1 MLLFVVHPYSIY
13 FILFFFLS
21 FLDTSFWITWI
32 CPFILFSQ
40 FCGSCAHPS
49 LCNGFLLEKHNTGCL
64 PSALLPYAFYSPLL
78 LLFTFFTSLC
88 HLLLQ
93 VLLFDMF
100 PPCKLLTLLLWL
112 KKKQNKTTNCRWLDD
127 FEGTKTFKSR
137 PSWLH
142 SWYHNKHKLLYQE
155 EVKLRRCTCLSESV
169 FFILVFKEEE
179 ITNWKTNVC

>member
-88 HLLLQ
+88 HLLLR

-100 PPCKLLTLLLWL
+100 PPCKLLTLLSWL
-112 KKKQNKTTNCRWLDD
+112 KKKQKTKQQTADGWM
-127 FEGTKTFKSR
+127 
-137 PSWLH
+137 
-142 SWYHNKHKLLYQE
+142 
-155 EVKLRRCTCLSESV
+155 
-169 FFILVFKEEE
+169 ILKEQRHLKVDHLGYTPGI
-179 ITNWKTNVC
+179 ITNTSSCTRRKLS

>member
-21 FLDTSFWITWI
+21 FLDTSFWVTWI

-88 HLLLQ
+88 HLLLR
-93 VLLFDMF
+93 VLFFDMF
-100 PPCKLLTLLLWL
+100 PPCKLLTLLSWL
-112 KKKQNKTTNCRWLDD
+112 KKKQKTKQQTADGWMILKEQRHLKVDHLGYTP
-127 FEGTKTFKSR
+127 GT
-137 PSWLH
+137 
-142 SWYHNKHKLLYQE
+142 
-155 EVKLRRCTCLSESV
+155 
-169 FFILVFKEEE
+169 
-179 ITNWKTNVC
+179 ITNTSSCTRRKLS

>member
-21 FLDTSFWITWI
+21 FLDTSFWVTWI

-88 HLLLQ
+88 HLLLR
-93 VLLFDMF
+93 VLFFDMF
-100 PPCKLLTLLLWL
+100 PPCKLLTLLSWL
-112 KKKQNKTTNCRWLDD
+112 KKKKTKQQTADGWM
-127 FEGTKTFKSR
+127 
-137 PSWLH
+137 
-142 SWYHNKHKLLYQE
+142 
-155 EVKLRRCTCLSESV
+155 
-169 FFILVFKEEE
+169 ILKEQRHLKVDHLGYTPGI
-179 ITNWKTNVC
+179 ITNTSSCTRRKLS

>member
-21 FLDTSFWITWI
+21 FLDTSFWVTWI

-88 HLLLQ
+88 HLLLR
-93 VLLFDMF
+93 VLFFDMF
-100 PPCKLLTLLLWL
+100 PPCKLLTLLSWL
-112 KKKQNKTTNCRWLDD
+112 KKKQKTKQQTADGWM
-127 FEGTKTFKSR
+127 
-137 PSWLH
+137 
-142 SWYHNKHKLLYQE
+142 
-155 EVKLRRCTCLSESV
+155 
-169 FFILVFKEEE
+169 ILKEQRHLKVDHLGYTPGI
-179 ITNWKTNVC
+179 ITNTSSCTRRKLS

>member
-88 HLLLQ
+88 HLLLR
-93 VLLFDMF
+93 VLFFDMF

-112 KKKQNKTTNCRWLDD
+112 KKKTKQQTADGWMILKEQRHLKVDHLGYTP
-127 FEGTKTFKSR
+127 GT
-137 PSWLH
+137 
-142 SWYHNKHKLLYQE
+142 
-155 EVKLRRCTCLSESV
+155 
-169 FFILVFKEEE
+169 
-179 ITNWKTNVC
+179 ITNTSSCTRRKLS